1 MSFSQPN
8 TLIQESVRAFYK
20 GWYNELVTN
29 MPDIRDGY
37 VYPMEGEGLCIDLL
51 PAVYQRSDLIVRRS
65 NV

>member
-1 MSFSQPN
+1 
-8 TLIQESVRAFYK
+8 VRAFYK

-29 MPDIRDGY
+29 MPVIKDGY

-51 PAVYQRSDLIVRRS
+51 PAVYQRSDLTVRRS